1 MRYQANGHS
10 GSLCRV
16 GKHKLA
22 EPIII
27 HLSTAMK
34 AEDASTRK
42 VLSDLTKVVA
52 SLQRRLILN
61 RPADPAASSEPPPP
75 NMGSVLD
82 KNSSAVRKRIEK
94 HSFDNEDGEEYEA
107 SKFHGF
113 GDYFRRKKVKLQN
126 LDAATRAAS
135 EKPQIFKGI
144 VAHIV
149 EHGGGFLQYLD
160 SKTMATHIIASA
172 LPPKKTVD
180 FGRYRIVKPAW
191 IVDSVQAGKLLPWSD
206 YRLANEGP
214 RQKVLKLDGDRSISQ
229 TSPEARRGYREQT
242 DNSFYTS
249 QMKATTAG
257 LPSQG
262 LSQVVEKL
270 QTPPWPGPAS
280 SRTPERSKTDMTGLN
295 SDWCA
300 LGASGSPKPPS
311 SAQEPPT
318 TVQSTVSKQP
328 TTDRGKNVAAKKM
341 TSEEHNSLLLSDP
354 RFRKSST
361 ANPDFLKQFYS
372 ESRLHHLS
380 TWKANLKSTMQR
392 MATEKCLYQEKPR
405 RRPGERRY
413 VLHVDFDSF
422 FCAVSMKRHPELA
435 DKPSVVAHSPGPGS
449 EIASCNYPARKFG
462 VKNGMWMRRALELCP
477 DLKVLP
483 YDFPAYEEASRLF
496 YESILS
502 IGGVVQSVSVDE
514 ALIDVTSI
522 VSPTSDSQAVESD
535 QRNIERGRQNADDLA
550 LSLRQQIKAKTGC
563 DVSVG
568 IGGNILQAKIAL
580 RRAKPAGQF
589 QLKPEQVLDVI
600 GELRVEELP
609 GVSYSIGGK
618 LEELGIRLVKDIR
631 DVSKERLASALGPK
645 TGDKL
650 ADYARG
656 IDRTEVGEQPPRKSV
671 SAEVNWGIRFLNQQ
685 EAEEFVYNLC
695 RELEKRLVSEQ
706 VKGKHLTIKIM
717 RRCLDAP
724 LDAPKHLGHGKCD
737 SFNKSAA
744 FGVATHSY
752 DIMGKEAVSML
763 RSFKF
768 SPGDLRGLGIQMT
781 KLEPI
786 KVYSKAPGGSQRTLA
801 FNAFAG
807 PSPARKPSRTEQ
819 IDDVESPGKA
829 RSPGDRDIDM
839 DPITE
844 DPITP
849 RKQSLHPAMALSRAA
864 QDDAKA
870 KTPLNVSGTQ
880 FLIPSN
886 PDPAVIA
893 ELPYDIRRRLMGQRA
908 RCSPPRPAPRSDS
921 PVFAEELPSQV
932 DPQVFNALPEEM
944 KAEVLATYGRKRQR
958 RPSPRKDGDT
968 LSRRPT
974 GRGGMRGSISK
985 ARRQRDSRAGVMQT
999 TFKAAKRDETP
1010 TEDEVVELDPEFLA
1024 ELPEDVRQE
1033 VVADH
1038 RRRRLARRSGLE
1050 AAAHRHRTSDA
1061 DVPLPGEQRR
1071 IQFPEPRRKIAFGS
1085 GVTSTQEIK
1094 GMLDAWHG
1102 ETRDDGPHADDVEVF
1117 ERYLTQLVLE
1127 EADLE
1132 KAVMLVKWLDVLVQQ
1147 DGGSAAGCASWRQ
1160 AARQVKEALQ
1170 GAVGQ
1175 RGLAPLNI
1183 WILGRRDGEADW
1195 RDECLTGGCHA
1206 LDKPSDSPG
1215 PAPIGTFH
1223 LVAHQDTTTTRATSP
1238 AKMAPYVDYA
1248 KTTRSK
1254 GYRGSGSF
1262 ATFMIIGPT
1271 CFFLGILFA
1280 SFPYDFPLLWTKE
1293 PAGDDYYDQLEAHLK
1308 FLHHSPPLIGRML
1321 NIVVSVGFLGLF
1333 IKLFRPSEANFLFD
1347 GASLILYTIGVAVY
1361 VSNIV
1366 QGLRTLSSGL
1376 WDSQEFQDNREGRFE
1391 GEFILGRKDSLKVL
1405 AASNTILALVLI
1417 GVLVLQAGQWYAEKR
1432 ESDDDDNMDD
1442 HGAGTGDSK
1451 SGLGVRCIRK
1461 PVLGDRVW
1469 NKDHAIRA
1477 TVSALGFIPSPKMKG
1492 TRFFAGQWFA
1502 LPDMKRMST
1511 TLGVIDVA
1519 ASYAG
1524 PRHLSIPNQLPPLF
1538 QGL

>member
-1 MRYQANGHS
+1 
-10 GSLCRV
+10 
-16 GKHKLA
+16 
-22 EPIII
+22 
-27 HLSTAMK
+27 
-34 AEDASTRK
+34 
-42 VLSDLTKVVA
+42 
-52 SLQRRLILN
+52 
-61 RPADPAASSEPPPP
+61 
-75 NMGSVLD
+75 MGSVLD

-94 HSFDNEDGEEYEA
+94 HSYDNEDGEEYEA

-144 VAHIV
+144 VAHITGYTQPPLHILHREIV

-191 IVDSVQAGKLLPWSD
+191 IVESVQAGKLLPWSD

-214 RQKVLKLDGDRSISQ
+214 RQKVLKLDGDKSISQ

-249 QMKATTAG
+249 QMKASTAG

-270 QTPPWPGPAS
+270 QTPPGTRSAR
-280 SRTPERSKTDMTGLN
+280 SRTPERSKKRTGETGLD
-295 SDWCA
+295 SDRCA
-300 LGASGSPKPPS
+300 VGASGSPKPPS
-311 SAQEPPT
+311 SAQEPPI
-318 TVQSTVSKQP
+318 TVQSTVLSKQP
-328 TTDRGKNVAAKKM
+328 TAEPGKDIAPKKM

-354 RFRKSST
+354 RLRKSST

-380 TWKANLKSTMQR
+380 TWKANLKSSMQR
-392 MATEKCLYQEKPR
+392 MAAEKCLSQEKLR

-435 DKPSVVAHSPGPGS
+435 EKPSVVAHSPGPGS

-522 VSPTSDSQAVESD
+522 VSPTSDSPAIEAD
-535 QRNIERGRQNADDLA
+535 QRSTGREQQRADDLA
-550 LSLRQQIKAKTGC
+550 LTLRQQIKAKTGC

-631 DVSKERLASALGPK
+631 DVSKERLASSLGPK

-650 ADYARG
+650 ADYAGG

-744 FGVATHSY
+744 FGVATHSF

-786 KVYSKAPGGSQRTLA
+786 KVHSKAPGGSQRTLA

-807 PSPARKPSRTEQ
+807 PSPAKKPSRTEQ
-819 IDDVESPGKA
+819 IDDVESPTKP
-829 RSPGDRDIDM
+829 RSPGGRDIDR
-839 DPITE
+839 DPIAE

-849 RKQSLHPAMALSRAA
+849 RKPSLHPAMALSRAA

-908 RCSPPRPAPRSDS
+908 RCSPPRPAPRSES
-921 PVFAEELPSQV
+921 PVLADELPSQV

-944 KAEVLATYGRKRQR
+944 KAEVLATYGRKRPQ
-958 RPSPRKDGDT
+958 RPSPRRDGDT
-968 LSRRPT
+968 LSRRST
-974 GRGGMRGSISK
+974 GRGGIRGSMSK
-985 ARRQRDSRAGVMQT
+985 ARRQRDTRAGVMQT
-999 TFKAAKRDETP
+999 TFKAVKRDDTP
-1010 TEDEVVELDPEFLA
+1010 TEDEVEELDPEFLA

-1033 VVADH
+1033 V
-1038 RRRRLARRSGLE
+1038 
-1050 AAAHRHRTSDA
+1050 
-1061 DVPLPGEQRR
+1061 RR

-1102 ETRDDGPHADDVEVF
+1102 ETRDDGPHGDDVEVF

-1132 KAVMLVKWLDVLVQQ
+1132 KAVMLVKWLDVLVEQ

-1160 AARQVKEALQ
+1160 AAGQVKEALQ
-1170 GAVGQ
+1170 GAVER
-1175 RGLAPLNI
+1175 RGLAPLSI
-1183 WILGRRDGEADW
+1183 
-1195 RDECLTGGCHA
+1195 C
-1206 LDKPSDSPG
+1206 PG
-1215 PAPIGTFH
+1215 SHRH
-1223 LVAHQDTTTTRATSP
+1223 LSISQRASGLQDTNTTRATSP
-1238 AKMAPYVDYA
+1238 ATMAPYVDYA

-1321 NIVVSVGFLGLF
+1321 NIIVSVGFLGLF

-1432 ESDDDDNMDD
+1432 ESDDDDNLEPSP
-1442 HGAGTGDSK
+1442 GGKTAGTTT
-1451 SGLGVRCIRK
+1451 
-1461 PVLGDRVW
+1461 
-1469 NKDHAIRA
+1469 A
-1477 TVSALGFIPSPKMKG
+1477 TTKKK
-1492 TRFFAGQWFA
+1492 Q
-1502 LPDMKRMST
+1502 
-1511 TLGVIDVA
+1511 
-1519 ASYAG
+1519 
-1524 PRHLSIPNQLPPLF
+1524 
-1538 QGL
+1538 